1 MKKIQLILTLWGSLA
16 FAPGTHACFI
26 IVCRNDSTVLVGNHE
41 DWFARD
47 AAVRIRTPQPGRYGS
62 ILFTFASEGWP
73 QGGMNERGLFFDA
86 AQTPFQE
93 IEFDSEKSTP
103 SFYMW
108 QEILD
113 RFSTVQDA
121 IEFLEQYSIPEL
133 SETTVVLAD
142 ETGDAAIIG
151 VHNHKLDIRRIAGQY
166 LMQSNFNAWQP
177 ELSEELVCPRYQ
189 AAEQLLSMSPASNL
203 ETVRTIL
210 KKTHQDSLT
219 VYSNLYDLKNKTIY
233 TYHERNFDDAIV
245 TTLPD
250 FFKYGDCMLLLKDL
264 AGNHS
269 GFSACAPGN
278 ILTIRGTIVDRETGD
293 PIPYANIGLFNKNLG
308 TLSDPDGSFEIV
320 LPGSAIN
327 DSLLVSSIGF
337 STEKRPLTILANQKS
352 PVRINLARSTTT
364 LKPVTISAKKLRG
377 KVARLGWMGGKDGIL
392 PLDTVMGGG
401 AVALMVEAPHA
412 PFYVDKLQLRLMYNS
427 RDIATL
433 RFHIYEF
440 DSITG
445 KPGTDLL
452 TTEVLLKDDKKFGW
466 MRFDLSDK
474 SIVIDRRK
482 VCIGFE
488 WIDDRQTRIKM
499 LEGLRD
505 WDTWK
510 RSEFAKGNEKV
521 EYLSDGKSGY
531 YKYRGNMMDWPGFR
545 LLPPF
550 TGLMIETGKHA
561 ETENLIMFERKTS
574 FGEWTVVPST
584 LNAVM
589 TVKY

>member
-1 MKKIQLILTLWGSLA
+1 
-16 FAPGTHACFI
+16 
-26 IVCRNDSTVLVGNHE
+26 
-41 DWFARD
+41 
-47 AAVRIRTPQPGRYGS
+47 PQPGRYGS
-62 ILFTFASEGWP
+62 IQFTFASEGWP

-121 IEFLEQYSIPEL
+121 IEFLKQYSIPEL

-151 VHNHKLDIRRIAGQY
+151 VHNHKLDIQRIAGQY
-166 LMQSNFNAWQP
+166 MMQSNFSTWHP

-189 AAEQLLSMSPASNL
+189 AAERFLSLSPASDL

-219 VYSNLYDLKNKTIY
+219 VYSNIYDLKNKTIN
-233 TYHERNFDDAIV
+233 TYYERNFDDATV

-250 FFKYGDCMLLLKDL
+250 LFQYGDCMLLLEDL
-264 AGNHS
+264 VNNPS
-269 GFSACAPGN
+269 GFSACMDPARKV
-278 ILTIRGTIVDRETGD
+278 LTLEGTVVDSETGD
-293 PIPYANIGLFNKNLG
+293 AIAYANIGLFNKNLG
-308 TLSDPDGSFEIV
+308 TLSDPDGSFEIA
-320 LPGSAIN
+320 LPGSAIS
-327 DSLLVSSIGF
+327 DTLLVSSIGF
-337 STEKRPLTILANQKS
+337 LTEKLPLITFVNRNS
-352 PVRINLARSTTT
+352 PVRINLDRSTTT
-364 LKPVTISAKKLRG
+364 LKPVTISAKKIKG
-377 KVARLGWMGGKDGIL
+377 KVARLGWMGGKDGVL

-401 AVALMVEAPHA
+401 AVALMVEAPQA
-412 PFYVDKLQLRLMYNS
+412 PFYVDKLQVRLMYNS
-427 RDIATL
+427 RDTATL
-433 RFHIYEF
+433 RFHIYEY

-445 KPGTDLL
+445 KPGKDLL
-452 TTEVLLKDDKKFGW
+452 TREVLLKDDKRFGW

-474 SIVIDRRK
+474 SIVIDQRK

-488 WIDDRQTRIKM
+488 WIDDRHTRIKM

-521 EYLSDGKSGY
+521 EYVSDGKSGY
-531 YKYRGNMMDWPGFR
+531 YKYHGNMMDWPGFR